1 MPVFDPNST
10 EYQLETASAL
20 DLSPSPPPR
29 VDAADVTLPGWPQ
42 ASAGAGPFP
51 ADRQPSAEVA
61 LSLALDGGS
70 AAEPTSSSHGDG
82 GGEASS
88 VAAMVVEA
96 LNATREEA
104 QRRAWAIEQVSRR

>member
-20 DLSPSPPPR
+20 DLSPSPLPR
-29 VDAADVTLPGWPQ
+29 VDDADVSLPGWPQ

-70 AAEPTSSSHGDG
+70 STEPTSHGDG

-88 VAAMVVEA
+88 VAAMVAEA